1 MDSDRGQRQVEAF
14 RALFG
19 GSPVSAKEEEERGML
34 WFKTGSSSPV
44 QEFSV

>member
-19 GSPVSAKEEEERGML
+19 GSPVSAKEEERGML
-34 WFKTGSSSPV
+34 WLKTGSASPV
-44 QEFSV
+44 QELSV